1 MIKSILFN
9 TKRLITIISII
20 GGLYI
25 ILLLFGYRW
34 DTMKDFF
41 PMISLIITVGVN
53 ELFSWIDKKN
63 NEKKESF
70 EEEYI
75 LTINP
80 CTVYIKKKSLRIL
93 QELPSIFNKDNKT
106 DAEKSLSDVFKN
118 IHEQIGD
125 IHNCMRNLDE
135 ELNNTKPKLS
145 KKTREYIT
153 KTLSDRWN
161 NYRTNISSVSDYI
174 LIIKEELSEY
184 NDKLLKTIED
194 NDSEKFINTEKNL
207 RKDIILFFNGLYKI
221 LKYVKYRY

>member
-80 CTVYIKKKSLRIL
+80 CTVYIKKKSLRKL
-93 QELPSIFNKDNKT
+93 QELPSIFNKDDKT
-106 DAEKSLSDVFKN
+106 DAEKSLSGVFKN

-207 RKDIILFFNGLYKI
+207 RKDIILFFNGLSKI
-221 LKYVKYRY
+221 LKYIKCRY